1 MVHIPHMKKHHLKM
15 AIRPACT
22 AIIVVVL
29 HSTHALEVV
38 LFADAL
44 YWFHYH
50 VKEAVAA
57 APVAAKKIRV
67 KRR

>member
-1 MVHIPHMKKHHLKM
+1 VVHIHLRRHHLKM

-22 AIIVVVL
+22 AVIVVVL
-29 HSTHALEVV
+29 HSTHALEMV

-44 YWFHYH
+44 YWFHHH
-50 VKEAVAA
+50 VKEAVQA
-57 APVAAKKIRV
+57 APVAVKKIHV

>member
-1 MVHIPHMKKHHLKM
+1 MVGLHKHHLKM
-15 AIRPACT
+15 AIRPAAT

-50 VKEAVAA
+50 VTEAIHA
-57 APVAAKKIRV
+57 APRIVAKKRHA
-67 KRR
+67 K

>member
-1 MVHIPHMKKHHLKM
+1 MVHLHKQHLKM

-38 LFADAL
+38 LFADAI
-44 YWFHYH
+44 YWFHH
-50 VKEAVAA
+50 HIKEAIAA
-57 APVAAKKIRV
+57 APKAKRVLV